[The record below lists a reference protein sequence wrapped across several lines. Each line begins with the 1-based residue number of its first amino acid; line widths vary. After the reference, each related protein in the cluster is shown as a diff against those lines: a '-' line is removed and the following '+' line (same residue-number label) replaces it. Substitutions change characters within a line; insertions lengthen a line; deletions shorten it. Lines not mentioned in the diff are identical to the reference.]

1 MSNNFKDS
9 IKSNMNIKNE
19 SNEVICKSN
28 TNIKNETFV
37 LKKKED
43 EKSGK
48 KAFNVYISE
57 EKLRELDKMSKKS
70 RYSRNE
76 LVNLMFDYCLE
87 HWKVED

>member
-1 MSNNFKDS
+1 MINNFKDS

-19 SNEVICKSN
+19 CNEVICKSN

-43 EKSGK
+43 EKAGK

>member
-43 EKSGK
+43 EKSRK
-48 KAFNVYISE
+48 KSFNVYISE